1 MDSLKYGWCEISK
14 NKGVVILVIITSLI
28 TFFIGFIQNL
38 ITPLILAFSNSAV
51 LGIIQTI
58 SAIGML
64 VTSFIIGVR
73 TIKIAYL
80 KMLTG
85 SLFFAGIYM
94 ALFGLREN
102 IILICISGF
111 LFFAMLPF
119 ANTSLDY
126 LIRINI
132 ENSIQ
137 GRVWGLI
144 GLISQIGYVIA
155 YVSSGF
161 LADYLFTPLF
171 LEGGLF
177 YKNIVRIIGTGAGRG
192 VGFLIIISGL
202 CLSASSIILYNI
214 KSIKKLEKRGDLCIG
229 K

>member
-1 MDSLKYGWCEISK
+1 M
-14 NKGVVILVIITSLI
+14 
-28 TFFIGFIQNL
+28 

-111 LFFAMLPF
+111 LFLRCD
-119 ANTSLDY
+119 L
-126 LIRINI
+126 LQ
-132 ENSIQ
+132 IQ
-137 GRVWGLI
+137 VWIIVSGLI
-144 GLISQIGYVIA
+144 LKIQFKV
-155 YVSSGF
+155 
-161 LADYLFTPLF
+161 
-171 LEGGLF
+171 E
-177 YKNIVRIIGTGAGRG
+177 
-192 VGFLIIISGL
+192 
-202 CLSASSIILYNI
+202 C
-214 KSIKKLEKRGDLCIG
+214 GD
-229 K
+229 